1 MNRTESA
8 ETKTAQPLGKFAI
21 IAILVTLALAGIG
34 SLFASGSPDGLDS
47 ATRSGCTFNDQDEIT
62 GGECL
67 ARNAK
72 EHELESGPLAGY
84 AAKGVDGSAGTT
96 IAGVAGV
103 TVILLLGGG
112 LTWFYRR
119 RAKPQPQQA
128 QLQQNPQPPETP

>member
-1 MNRTESA
+1 MSRTEA
-8 ETKTAQPLGKFAI
+8 PAPKTSQALGKFAI

-72 EHELESGPLAGY
+72 EHELESSPLAGY
-84 AAKGVDGSAGTT
+84 AAKGVDGAAGTT
-96 IAGVAGV
+96 IAGVVGV
-103 TVILLLGGG
+103 LVILLLGGA

-119 RAKPQPQQA
+119 PSRRGPQPQQPA
-128 QLQQNPQPPETP
+128 DPQPPATP